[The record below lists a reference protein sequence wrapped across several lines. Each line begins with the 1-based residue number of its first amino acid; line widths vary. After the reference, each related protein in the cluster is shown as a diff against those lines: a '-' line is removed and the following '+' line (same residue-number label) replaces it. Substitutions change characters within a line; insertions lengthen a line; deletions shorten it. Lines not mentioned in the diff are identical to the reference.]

1 MSITVTIF
9 AFAAAA
15 ATGSIGLKQAVDA
28 VNNHSNAKKIVV
40 KASEKYE
47 QSVNK
52 LEIKRE
58 EVSSLLEKVGELK
71 INILKNSVNDF
82 LTTFE
87 KIKNVEIRDSSG
99 LRELYDINIDKI
111 EISEIKKM
119 SNMAINLT
127 EGAAAGAFAG
137 SMIAFGAY
145 SAAMGLASASTGT
158 AISTLSGVA
167 ATNATLAFFGGGS
180 IASGGLGMAVGQTV
194 LGSIAVGPGL
204 LAMGLILSAKS
215 QQEIDKALTNK
226 DQLDAAVSE
235 MESAISMVIAIRRR
249 ASMLYN
255 LLVRLDSRL
264 LALTWQM
271 QDIVENE
278 GYDYRMYQQ
287 ESKNIIIMAYTTL
300 CSVRAVLDTP
310 LLMEDG
316 SLSEKSA
323 KLLTKEG
330 IEKLLV

>member
-1 MSITVTIF
+1 
-9 AFAAAA
+9 
-15 ATGSIGLKQAVDA
+15 
-28 VNNHSNAKKIVV
+28 
-40 KASEKYE
+40 
-47 QSVNK
+47 
-52 LEIKRE
+52 
-58 EVSSLLEKVGELK
+58 
-71 INILKNSVNDF
+71 
-82 LTTFE
+82 
-87 KIKNVEIRDSSG
+87 
-99 LRELYDINIDKI
+99 
-111 EISEIKKM
+111 
-119 SNMAINLT
+119 
-127 EGAAAGAFAG
+127 
-137 SMIAFGAY
+137 
-145 SAAMGLASASTGT
+145 MGLASASTGT

-249 ASMLYN
+249 AMLYN

-300 CSVRAVLDTP
+300 CSVKAVLDTP

>member
-15 ATGSIGLKQAVDA
+15 TTGSIGLKQAVDA

-249 ASMLYN
+249 AAMLYN

-300 CSVRAVLDTP
+300 CSVKAVLDTP

>member
-1 MSITVTIF
+1 
-9 AFAAAA
+9 
-15 ATGSIGLKQAVDA
+15 
-28 VNNHSNAKKIVV
+28 
-40 KASEKYE
+40 
-47 QSVNK
+47 
-52 LEIKRE
+52 
-58 EVSSLLEKVGELK
+58 
-71 INILKNSVNDF
+71 
-82 LTTFE
+82 
-87 KIKNVEIRDSSG
+87 
-99 LRELYDINIDKI
+99 
-111 EISEIKKM
+111 M

-249 ASMLYN
+249 AAMLYN

-287 ESKNIIIMAYTTL
+287 ESKKIIIMAYTTL
-300 CSVRAVLDTP
+300 CSVKAVLDTP

>member
-1 MSITVTIF
+1 
-9 AFAAAA
+9 
-15 ATGSIGLKQAVDA
+15 
-28 VNNHSNAKKIVV
+28 
-40 KASEKYE
+40 
-47 QSVNK
+47 
-52 LEIKRE
+52 
-58 EVSSLLEKVGELK
+58 
-71 INILKNSVNDF
+71 
-82 LTTFE
+82 
-87 KIKNVEIRDSSG
+87 
-99 LRELYDINIDKI
+99 
-111 EISEIKKM
+111 M

-249 ASMLYN
+249 AAMLYN

-300 CSVRAVLDTP
+300 CSVKAVLDTP

>member
-40 KASEKYE
+40 KASEKYK

-145 SAAMGLASASTGT
+145 SAMGLASASTGT

-300 CSVRAVLDTP
+300 CSVKAVLDTP

>member
-1 MSITVTIF
+1 MSITVRIF

-119 SNMAINLT
+119 SNMAMNLT

-255 LLVRLDSRL
+255 LLVRLDNRL

-287 ESKNIIIMAYTTL
+287 ESKKIIIMAYTTL
-300 CSVRAVLDTP
+300 CSVKAVLDTP

>member
-111 EISEIKKM
+111 DKQQRYIPYPIICSIRNSTQYSLITYMTKISE
-119 SNMAINLT
+119 
-127 EGAAAGAFAG
+127 
-137 SMIAFGAY
+137 
-145 SAAMGLASASTGT
+145 
-158 AISTLSGVA
+158 
-167 ATNATLAFFGGGS
+167 
-180 IASGGLGMAVGQTV
+180 
-194 LGSIAVGPGL
+194 
-204 LAMGLILSAKS
+204 
-215 QQEIDKALTNK
+215 
-226 DQLDAAVSE
+226 
-235 MESAISMVIAIRRR
+235 
-249 ASMLYN
+249 
-255 LLVRLDSRL
+255 
-264 LALTWQM
+264 
-271 QDIVENE
+271 
-278 GYDYRMYQQ
+278 
-287 ESKNIIIMAYTTL
+287 
-300 CSVRAVLDTP
+300 
-310 LLMEDG
+310 
-316 SLSEKSA
+316 
-323 KLLTKEG
+323 KEY
-330 IEKLLV
+330 V

>member
-15 ATGSIGLKQAVDA
+15 ATGSIVLKQAVDA

-300 CSVRAVLDTP
+300 CSVKAVLDTP

>member
-87 KIKNVEIRDSSG
+87 KIRDSSG

-300 CSVRAVLDTP
+300 CSVKAVLDTP

>member
-1 MSITVTIF
+1 M
-9 AFAAAA
+9 
-15 ATGSIGLKQAVDA
+15 Q
-28 VNNHSNAKKIVV
+28 KKIVV

-119 SNMAINLT
+119 SNMAINLM

-300 CSVRAVLDTP
+300 CSVKAVLDTP